1 MDIFNTVFEITGLV
15 GIIFIAAGILMYVF
29 PPKKIN
35 SFYGYRTK
43 QSMSSQEK
51 WDFSQKFSAKL
62 MMKSG
67 GILFSIG
74 LISLFLNVGET
85 ASIII
90 GLGGLFAVTIN
101 LIYATEKKLKQKFN
115 KNEALQRDTKI

>member
-1 MDIFNTVFEITGLV
+1 MGIFNSLYDIASFIGV
-15 GIIFIAAGILMYVF
+15 IFIAAGIFMYIF

-85 ASIII
+85 TSRHIVI
-90 GLGGLFAVTIN
+90 GSLLTVTIH
-101 LIYATEKKLKQKFN
+101 LIYTTEKKLKQKF
-115 KNEALQRDTKI
+115 KENEALQRDTEI